1 MLTAYER
8 GNKAYYGTR
17 QNMDISNPAYL
28 FYSERIIRKMMEH
41 YANHPAIIGYQ
52 VDNEATARGTNN
64 HDFLLDSEAILKR
77 SLIMI
82 WIL

>member
-1 MLTAYER
+1 
-8 GNKAYYGTR
+8 
-17 QNMDISNPAYL
+17 
-28 FYSERIIRKMMEH
+28 MMEH

-52 VDNEATARGTNN
+52 VDNETTARGTNN